1 MEGRKALN
9 SGSIIARVVRALQAG
24 RWKGVDSGR
33 DAAYRSRFQARAPWR
48 ALQAYPILLGEVD
61 GRRCLDTER
70 VSVQSEGRL

>member
-33 DAAYRSRFQARAPWR
+33 DLASRFQARAPWR

-70 VSVQSEGRL
+70 ASVQSEGRL